1 MNRYLQP
8 PAVGSGT
15 LRTASCSGRY
25 SALMNQVG
33 ISDTTLRLL
42 PFIRNRCFNPK
53 GFQRTLNTA
62 DKPAVFFLLQVR
74 SPGQQM
80 LRKKNWKFP
89 KL

>member
-25 SALMNQVG
+25 SALMNQAG

-53 GFQRTLNTA
+53 GFQRTLIQS
-62 DKPAVFFLLQVR
+62 DKPSCIFLLQGG
-74 SPGQQM
+74 SPCQQM
-80 LRKKNWKFP
+80 LC
-89 KL
+89 